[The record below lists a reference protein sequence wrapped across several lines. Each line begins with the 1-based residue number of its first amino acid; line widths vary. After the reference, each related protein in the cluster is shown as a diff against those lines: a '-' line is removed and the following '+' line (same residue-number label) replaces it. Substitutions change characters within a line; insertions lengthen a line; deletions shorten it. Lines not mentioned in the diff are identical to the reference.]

1 MLEKMQTESGKEPR
15 MKVAKQA
22 LRKVIDQLSAETKL
36 GVLLLNGSKREDG
49 WLVPLGPL
57 DRFVAAD
64 RVEKVKADGGTPL
77 GGAMKTAMDQLL
89 AMRAKQPVGDYRM
102 LVVTDGEATDKNVLS
117 RYLPDIVARGIV
129 VDVIGVDMKSDHT
142 LASKSHSYRRANDA
156 ASFEKALTEIFAE
169 SSMAST
175 DTGGSDFDLI
185 SGLPDQF
192 ATDALAALA
201 SIRNEPIDQ
210 TQSKSASTNTD
221 SSGATAPAQNTQSP
235 VQQAPQGGNTW
246 FVVAIVVF
254 ILIFLN
260 GILNSKKRR

>member
-1 MLEKMQTESGKEPR
+1 
-15 MKVAKQA
+15 MK
-22 LRKVIDQLSAETKL
+22 R
-36 GVLLLNGSKREDG
+36 
-49 WLVPLGPL
+49 
-57 DRFVAAD
+57 
-64 RVEKVKADGGTPL
+64 
-77 GGAMKTAMDQLL
+77 AMDQLL
-89 AMRAKQPVGDYRM
+89 AMRTKLPVGDYRM

-117 RYLPDIVARGIV
+117 RFLPDIVARGIV
-129 VDVIGVDMKSDHT
+129 IDVIGVDMKSDHT

-169 SSMAST
+169 SSLATS
-175 DTGGSDFDLI
+175 DTGASDFDII

-192 ATDALAALA
+192 AVDALAALA

-210 TQSKSASTNTD
+210 SQAKPTPGTGD
-221 SSGATAPAQNTQSP
+221 SGGVAATSQGSPTPVPAPPRGN
-235 VQQAPQGGNTW
+235 NTW